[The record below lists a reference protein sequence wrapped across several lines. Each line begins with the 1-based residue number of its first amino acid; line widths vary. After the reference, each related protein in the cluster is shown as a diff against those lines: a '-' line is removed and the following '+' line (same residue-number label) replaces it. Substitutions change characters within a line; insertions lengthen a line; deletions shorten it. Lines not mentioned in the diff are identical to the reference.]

1 MSDGRLTSRL
11 SQTTFARAV
20 PITIRSMTQ
29 TVLLALDTSTEFCSV
44 ALLSATTAAA
54 GEAGAEL
61 RCCVRHEQTGAVSST
76 RLLPAIREL
85 FDEAGLALADCDV
98 IAFGSGPGSFTGL
111 RTATGVAQ
119 GLAFGLNLP
128 VVPVSTLLACAESAR
143 LRDPSATRVLAA
155 LDARMDEV
163 YWADYAWDAAQD
175 EWRAVQ
181 SASLDA
187 PERLVL
193 PDVPFTLAG
202 NAAAAFGARL
212 PAVAAARTVDGE
224 ALPHALPLAH
234 AALRAFRAG
243 RTVRADQAAPEYVR
257 DKVAQ
262 TTAER
267 VAEKAAKAEQAER
280 AVKMA
285 QGATGDVTQHAT
297 QGATQGA
304 TRDVTQ
310 RATQGAT
317 RDVTQPATQ
326 GATRDV
332 NQHATQGATQGASQ
346 EATPDATTGP
356 TTDATE
362 RPQQPP
368 PQDALQAAPQD
379 TPPDTRPQASD
390 REGQQ

>member
-1 MSDGRLTSRL
+1 MAKRDRREARESRRRRS

-44 ALLSATTAAA
+44 ALLSATVVAA
-54 GEAGAEL
+54 GEAGAEP
-61 RCCVRHEQTGAVSST
+61 RCWVRHEQTGAVSST

-85 FDEAGLALADCDV
+85 FEEAGLALADCDA

-143 LRDPSATRVLAA
+143 MRDPSATRVLAA
-155 LDARMDEV
+155 LDARMDEI
-163 YWADYAWDAAQD
+163 YWADYEWDATQG
-175 EWRAVQ
+175 EWRTVQ
-181 SASLDA
+181 TASLDA
-187 PERLVL
+187 PDRLVL
-193 PDVPFTLAG
+193 PDGPFTLAG

-212 PAVAAARTVDGE
+212 PAVAVARTVDGA

-243 RTVRADQAAPEYVR
+243 RTVPADQAAPEYVR

-280 AVKMA
+280 VARLA
-285 QGATGDVTQHAT
+285 PGAA
-297 QGATQGA
+297 
-304 TRDVTQ
+304 
-310 RATQGAT
+310 
-317 RDVTQPATQ
+317 
-326 GATRDV
+326 
-332 NQHATQGATQGASQ
+332 
-346 EATPDATTGP
+346 
-356 TTDATE
+356 
-362 RPQQPP
+362 
-368 PQDALQAAPQD
+368 QD
-379 TPPDTRPQASD
+379 TPLQDTSRDTPHQASHG
-390 REGQQ
+390 EGQQ